1 MVRSPLSALKRPGER
16 DTSREK
22 SALPGTQVPVRS
34 SRLRLGQHLAAFQRH
49 FQCIIL
55 LAKAQDFGQTQPE
68 RHCRPG
74 KENRSLDKNPGSDYN
89 EHRKGAD
96 RQTASSLP
104 ELDQEKDD
112 RSLLEARRRSF
123 FLAFIIAVRHSP
135 CNLERHIDCSPQKG
149 EQNRNFF
156 KRHGQ
161 IPPFRP

>member
-1 MVRSPLSALKRPGER
+1 MRQISKTCP
-16 DTSREK
+16 
-22 SALPGTQVPVRS
+22 
-34 SRLRLGQHLAAFQRH
+34 
-49 FQCIIL
+49 
-55 LAKAQDFGQTQPE
+55 FGQCFLRSCIQQQKQTRLFGTGTPP
-68 RHCRPG
+68 HFLFSAAPFVPG
-74 KENRSLDKNPGSDYN
+74 KENRSLDKNPGSGYN

-112 RSLLEARRRSF
+112 RSLLEAWRRSF

>member
-1 MVRSPLSALKRPGER
+1 MRQISKTCP
-16 DTSREK
+16 
-22 SALPGTQVPVRS
+22 
-34 SRLRLGQHLAAFQRH
+34 
-49 FQCIIL
+49 
-55 LAKAQDFGQTQPE
+55 FGQCFLKSCIQQQKQVRLFGAGTPPLFLFPSAPSV
-68 RHCRPG
+68 PG
-74 KENRSLDKNPGSDYN
+74 KENRSLDKRPGSGYN

-104 ELDQEKDD
+104 NYVRKID
-112 RSLLEARRRSF
+112 RSDWELRRSF